1 VKHSYPKPLLVLV
14 HPGSLCGSYQ
24 TAHDWHK
31 DWGRYA
37 KMRREQLCAEFTF
50 LDAYKAVLLGP
61 ELDDEVPR
69 YPNVQVAV
77 SSANRR
83 YNAGDTET
91 GLIQAAQRT
100 IRDFSD
106 RANSIIVTG
115 AWADRASGCAW
126 TVYKE
131 LRRLSRNRLKVRLSK
146 LAARYDISE
155 AEIEAGATHPLG
167 NSPSQV
173 RWHVVRD
180 REAFERNENHLRYHS
195 TQTPEWEILSHRLK
209 AIGGTVVSAAFE
221 EDIHLI
227 LRHGK
232 TWVPLQKDI
241 ILRRGEAIRCHDN
254 SVLFQAAHPHLH
266 VCTGY
271 ALSNDGIW
279 RSHSWCF
286 EQRTCSIIETTVK
299 RVAYHGAILVRGR
312 RKRVPLKDHDG
323 FCATTPLSR

>member
-1 VKHSYPKPLLVLV
+1 MKHSYPKPLLVLV

-131 LRRLSRNRLKVRLSK
+131 LRRLSRNPPTLS
-146 LAARYDISE
+146 E
-155 AEIEAGATHPLG
+155 T
-167 NSPSQV
+167 
-173 RWHVVRD
+173 
-180 REAFERNENHLRYHS
+180 HLR
-195 TQTPEWEILSHRLK
+195 K
-209 AIGGTVVSAAFE
+209 CVGTSSGTARP
-221 EDIHLI
+221 LN
-227 LRHGK
+227 GMK
-232 TWVPLQKDI
+232 T
-241 ILRRGEAIRCHDN
+241 
-254 SVLFQAAHPHLH
+254 
-266 VCTGY
+266 T
-271 ALSNDGIW
+271 
-279 RSHSWCF
+279 
-286 EQRTCSIIETTVK
+286 
-299 RVAYHGAILVRGR
+299 
-312 RKRVPLKDHDG
+312 
-323 FCATTPLSR
+323 CATTARKHQNGKFSAIA